1 MCLLVLEPRLSESES
16 TADVVFGFA
25 YGELR
30 RLARAVRRSRRD
42 ATLQTTEL
50 LHEAWL
56 KLQPVAGLNVQDET
70 HLKRVVARA
79 MRQVLID
86 GARRREVRTRHGR
99 ERPDRV
105 SLEMTREDR
114 LAAALIDLDR
124 ALQELSAMDER
135 RAAVVECRFFGDMSV
150 DETAR
155 ALDVSTATVKRD
167 WRVARA
173 WLMQALDT

>member
-1 MCLLVLEPRLSESES
+1 MPESES
-16 TADVVFGFA
+16 TSDVVFGFA

-56 KLQPVAGLNVQDET
+56 KLQPISELEVEDEP
-70 HLKRVVARA
+70 HLKRVIARA

-86 GARRREVRTRHGR
+86 GARRRQVRAGHRRDRQAEATVEVA
-99 ERPDRV
+99 
-105 SLEMTREDR
+105 REDR

-124 ALQELSAMDER
+124 SLDELADMDDR

-173 WLMQALDT
+173 WLMQALDA